1 MQMKGAANWPAET
14 YGTFEGDWM
23 QIVVSYEEVWQP
35 RVGDLVYDDSHATH
49 VWLVRAVRPF
59 EIGHAL
65 IPTFYEVRATRF
77 ST

>member
-1 MQMKGAANWPAET
+1 MCGMELQADLT
-14 YGTFEGDWM
+14 YQQTGDPNR
-23 QIVVSYEEVWQP
+23 Y
-35 RVGDLVYDDSHATH
+35 TN
-49 VWLVRAVRPF
+49 VRPF